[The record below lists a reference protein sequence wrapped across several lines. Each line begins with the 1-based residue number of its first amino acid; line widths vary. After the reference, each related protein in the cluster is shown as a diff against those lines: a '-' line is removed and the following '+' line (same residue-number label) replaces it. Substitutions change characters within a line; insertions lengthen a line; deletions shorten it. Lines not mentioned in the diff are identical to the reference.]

1 MARHSLRHRVPAV
14 APGALRHAR
23 SLQHKTKT
31 PYRVV
36 YEQVTEKKKKLIKE
50 VSLQTEMRRVIN
62 STSGSRLL
70 SVKRPLGVIHSF
82 QREIRRSLTVVRK

>member
-1 MARHSLRHRVPAV
+1 MARHSFRHRIPAV

-36 YEQVTEKKKKLIKE
+36 YEQVTEKKKRLIKE
-50 VSLQTEMRRVIN
+50 VSLHDEMHLSLELLAQRLAPGCFQPKGP
-62 STSGSRLL
+62 SGLYIYS
-70 SVKRPLGVIHSF
+70 GG
-82 QREIRRSLTVVRK
+82 RSADH

>member
-1 MARHSLRHRVPAV
+1 MARHSHRHRVPAV

-50 VSLQTEMRRVIN
+50 VSLQNEMFPSLESLTQHLAPGCIQ
-62 STSGSRLL
+62 SKGPSGLY
-70 SVKRPLGVIHSF
+70 IHSS
-82 QREIRRSLTVVRK
+82 RRSADY